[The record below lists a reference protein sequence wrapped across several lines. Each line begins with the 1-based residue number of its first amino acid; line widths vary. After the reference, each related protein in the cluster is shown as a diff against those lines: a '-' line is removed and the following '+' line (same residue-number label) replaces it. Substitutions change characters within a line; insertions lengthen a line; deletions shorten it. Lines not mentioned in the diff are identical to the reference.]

1 MTYGHFVWNVFKEI
15 IILSYIEFL
24 HLKME
29 NVSRN
34 KNIVLGVQLYQN
46 WNNFIIHLYLLV
58 TAQASLLIYKFR

>member
-1 MTYGHFVWNVFKEI
+1 
-15 IILSYIEFL
+15 
-24 HLKME
+24 ME

-34 KNIVLGVQLYQN
+34 KNIVLGVH